1 MLSVILLA
9 VLTVLVPEQ
18 EEGQE
23 LEQEEEWVLAQAKA
37 QVQEQE
43 EEQKQAPGQVL
54 GLELREKV
62 LELKQAAALEQGLVQ
77 LLAGVGKGLNPG
89 LQLGMVPVS
98 SWMKKM

>member
-1 MLSVILLA
+1 MR
-9 VLTVLVPEQ
+9 
-18 EEGQE
+18 
-23 LEQEEEWVLAQAKA
+23 
-37 QVQEQE
+37 
-43 EEQKQAPGQVL
+43 

-62 LELKQAAALEQGLVQ
+62 LELEQAAALEQGLVQ